1 MAAHPETGCRYAIY
15 DNVIIKGR
23 EKDYEKI

>member
-1 MAAHPETGCRYAIY
+1 MAAHPEIGCRYAIY
-15 DNVIIKGR
+15 DNVITKGR